1 MSDTS
6 HSVAERLLNF
16 SKANNEEYNFILVR
30 YGVERLLYR
39 LSQSKVGSRFVLKGA
54 SLFLVWFGHTFRTT
68 RDVDLLGVGSS
79 DLESIAQLFRELC
92 VPNTLAVDGLIF
104 QADSVRVN
112 RIKEDQD
119 YEGVRVLLRAL
130 LGKSRIDLQVDIG
143 FGDAITPEPERITF
157 PTLLDGPAPTLLAYP
172 PYTAIA
178 EKFQAM
184 VVLDMA
190 NSRMKD
196 FYDICV
202 LFRSFT
208 LDAAIV
214 AKAIQRTFA
223 RRDMALPEKIPMA
236 LTTDFSEDPLKQVQW
251 NAFVKKSRLTVPM
264 GDLPAVVAELR
275 EHLLPALQVL
285 DMKTK

>member
-1 MSDTS
+1 MTDIS
-6 HSVAERLLNF
+6 HSVAQRLLNF
-16 SKANNEEYNFILVR
+16 SKTHQEEYNFVLAR

-39 LSQSKVGSRFVLKGA
+39 LSQSELGSRFVLKGA
-54 SLFLVWFGHTFRTT
+54 SLFLVWFGHAFRTT

-79 DLESIAQLFRELC
+79 DLEAIAQLFRELC
-92 VPNTLAVDGLIF
+92 IPDTLAVDGLVF
-104 QADSVRVN
+104 QAETVRVN

-119 YEGVRVLLRAL
+119 YQGVRILLRAL
-130 LGKSRIDLQVDIG
+130 LGKSRIDLQVDVG

-157 PTLLDGPAPTLLAYP
+157 PTLLDGPAPVLLAYP

-202 LFRSFT
+202 MFRSFP
-208 LDAAIV
+208 LDAEIL

-223 RRDMALPEKIPMA
+223 RRDIALPGKIPMA
-236 LTTDFSEDPLKQVQW
+236 LTPDFSADPLKQNQW

-275 EHLLPALQVL
+275 KHLLPMFRILK
-285 DMKTK
+285 MKSE